1 MNIHARRAAS
11 DRSMMMLLLPSPS
24 KPRET
29 STRML
34 EICEM
39 TIDWKSSPA
48 QSAARLS
55 QCSATQ
61 KLPASS
67 AQSPD
72 CSPSTVCGR
81 RPRVGRAI
89 GGAIERRG
97 RRGGGGGG
105 SDDADFRVVA
115 AGRARERRWMVPA
128 TRRASS
134 EVGPP
139 RRDRGWWRTTDE
151 TRRAQHL
158 SLRRHTSSLRVSPR
172 RPTPHHACR
181 HLTTPRPRPPDADHR
196 HLPTSASPR
205 PRRTRS
211 YDSYA

>member
-1 MNIHARRAAS
+1 
-11 DRSMMMLLLPSPS
+11 MMMLLLPSPS

-81 RPRVGRAI
+81 RPCVGRAI

-97 RRGGGGGG
+97 RRGSGGGG

-115 AGRARERRWMVPA
+115 AGRARERRWMA
-128 TRRASS
+128 
-134 EVGPP
+134 P
-139 RRDRGWWRTTDE
+139 RRDARPRKWPPLVAIEGGGARPMKRGAHDTSHYDDTRPRCE
-151 TRRAQHL
+151 CRRADRRL
-158 SLRRHTSSLRVSPR
+158 TTRADTSRRHDRDLLTPTTATSLRVR
-172 RPTPHHACR
+172 V
-181 HLTTPRPRPPDADHR
+181 PDLVERDHM
-196 HLPTSASPR
+196 TV
-205 PRRTRS
+205 TRS
-211 YDSYA
+211 A